1 MPAPALAWE
10 RAGRSGSG
18 AAQEEDASSLEPA
31 VTLGERHRGT
41 GGHAATTS
49 GGQLRASPV
58 AIGSWVAVAGENGAA
73 RGIVRARQDAV
84 RRLLRAIGGG
94 CEENGQQENAGV
106 VPLWGPDEVSR
117 WCCHARHGVVR
128 CGRATPPLHAP
139 NICALGV
146 ALRAR
151 HKLSRL
157 SYLVFM
163 YSCNSVRRLFS
174 CFEVGDTVAVHF
186 YML

>member
-117 WCCHARHGVVR
+117 GAAMHGTVWCDAVAQRRPCTPRTYARLAWR
-128 CGRATPPLHAP
+128 CVPGT
-139 NICALGV
+139 
-146 ALRAR
+146 
-151 HKLSRL
+151 S
-157 SYLVFM
+157 
-163 YSCNSVRRLFS
+163 
-174 CFEVGDTVAVHF
+174 
-186 YML
+186 